1 MKTILIVDAS
11 EPILGSLSLAIR
23 AQERDC
29 TVLTASGGR
38 DAVEIMKGF
47 RIDLIIT
54 DIVAPAAD
62 GNHLIEYRNTH
73 RSLVPLLRITTD
85 MSGHSTQT
93 LNAPNVAETLMR
105 RIRETIDALRYMPDP
120 DPAKSCFAC

>member
-29 TVLTASGGR
+29 AVLTATDGR

-47 RIDLIIT
+47 RIDLIIM
-54 DIVAPAAD
+54 DISAPAAD
-62 GNHLIEYRNTH
+62 GSHLMEYRNRH
-73 RSLVPLLRITTD
+73 RPQVPLLHIPTD
-85 MSGHSTQT
+85 MSGNTTQA
-93 LNAPNVAETLMR
+93 LNAPNVAQTLMS
-105 RIRETIDALRYMPDP
+105 RIREKIDALRYVPDT
-120 DPAKSCFAC
+120 DPVKSCFA